1 MTKKLKQYIRLCLTQ
16 NMAVMKY
23 WGLIQESIKIRKNT
37 ITQPKGFPLEGATE
51 LAERNGPA

>member
-1 MTKKLKQYIRLCLTQ
+1 
-16 NMAVMKY
+16 MAVMKY
-23 WGLIQESIKIRKNT
+23 WGLIQESIKITKNT